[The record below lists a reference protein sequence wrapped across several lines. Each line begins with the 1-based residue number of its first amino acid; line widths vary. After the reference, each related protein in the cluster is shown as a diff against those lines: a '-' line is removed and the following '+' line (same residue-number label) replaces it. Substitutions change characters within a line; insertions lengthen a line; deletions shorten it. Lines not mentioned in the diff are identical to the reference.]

1 MSEQE
6 QDLRCIERLRL
17 GDESALGEL
26 YDRYTPLLY
35 PVALRILGNAT
46 DAEDALQHAWLQAW
60 RGASSYDSSR
70 GTVAGWLLTMA
81 RTRALDLHRS
91 RGARLRAEEAPF
103 APAPVAPPDP
113 TLDAEHSGL
122 RAQLARALDALE
134 PAQRQVLEIAYFDG
148 LSQSEIATRLGAPL
162 GTVKSWTRQGLQKLR
177 AQMPKE
183 EWT

>member
-6 QDLRCIERLRL
+6 RDLRCIERLRL

-26 YDRYTPLLY
+26 YDRYTPLLF
-35 PVALRILGNAT
+35 PVTLRILGNAT

-60 RGASSYDSSR
+60 RSASSYDSSR

-81 RTRALDLHRS
+81 RTRALDMRRS
-91 RGARLRAEEAPF
+91 RVSRLRAEEAPYVP
-103 APAPVAPPDP
+103 APASPVSPSHG
-113 TLDAEHSGL
+113 AEHTSL
-122 RAQLARALDALE
+122 RLRLAQALESLE
-134 PAQRQVLEIAYFDG
+134 PAQRQVLEIAYFEG
-148 LSQSEIATRLGAPL
+148 LSQSEIAARLGAPL